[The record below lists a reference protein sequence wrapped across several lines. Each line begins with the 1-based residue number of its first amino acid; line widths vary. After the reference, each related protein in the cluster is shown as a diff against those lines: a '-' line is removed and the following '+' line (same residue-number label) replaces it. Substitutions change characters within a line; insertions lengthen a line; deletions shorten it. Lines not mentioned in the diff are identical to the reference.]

1 MENFENPIHSVLA
14 GESVVVGEF
23 ALESYQAACIPICS
37 TINMEQFDLSFEEA
51 EEKAT
56 DDVSKEFIRISM
68 STQEKYPEEKQLFFV
83 LYSCG
88 DELKIQVLT
97 FLPPMNDLKTAFP
110 KLVEIDKHN
119 QFEEKFKDYIQDAPK
134 PASLIEVVPNRDM
147 LYDMLQNFTLG
158 DALIVVQN
166 KGVVLTESIDVLLSL
181 ADMPNRDKI
190 QVKNKII
197 KDHGKVNYVVF
208 RWVSDRLYVL
218 SVEDLKSVEN
228 VGILFSKC
236 FYLSYFDDILK
247 VHFKRAVKMV
257 NVQH

>member
-37 TINMEQFDLSFEEA
+37 TINMEQFNLSFEEA

-56 DDVSKEFIRISM
+56 DAVSKEFIRISM
-68 STQEKYPEEKQLFFV
+68 STKEKYPEEKQLFFV

-97 FLPPMNDLKTAFP
+97 FLPPMNDLKSAFP

-134 PASLIEVVPNRDM
+134 PASLIEVAPNRDM

-166 KGVVLTESIDVLLSL
+166 KGTVLTESIDVLLSL

-190 QVKNKII
+190 LVKNKII
-197 KDHGKVNYVVF
+197 KDHGKANYVVF

-218 SVEDLKSVEN
+218 PVEDLKSVEN

-236 FYLSYFDDILK
+236 FYLSYFDDVLK